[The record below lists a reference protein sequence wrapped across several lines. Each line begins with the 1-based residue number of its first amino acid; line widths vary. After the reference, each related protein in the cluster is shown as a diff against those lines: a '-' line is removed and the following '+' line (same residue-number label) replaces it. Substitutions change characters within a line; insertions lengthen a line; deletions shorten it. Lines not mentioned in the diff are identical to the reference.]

1 MARQLVTEEDVKK
14 ALNIDSFRNISKDK
28 LIEFVSLIPN
38 IDKDVAMAIINQF
51 PAYTEMVSGMV
62 CTLDKMCDTVMEKAS
77 DSQKESIS
85 AYKMILADLGELL
98 KKEGTS
104 AEERDRITQNMILIA
119 DRISSKDSEFKS
131 FLLDMF
137 KAATPILGAALVLGA
152 VILGVNAKGSKIP
165 SLKM

>member
-1 MARQLVTEEDVKK
+1 MAQQLVTAEDVKN

-38 IDKDVAMAIINQF
+38 MDKDVAIAIINQF

-62 CTLDKMCDTVMEKAS
+62 CTLDEMCDAIMEKAS
-77 DSQKESIS
+77 DSQKESIA
-85 AYKMILADLGELL
+85 AYKMILADLGVLL
-98 KKEGTS
+98 KKENIS
-104 AEERDRITQNMILIA
+104 AEERDRIAEKMILVA

-137 KAATPILGAALVLGA
+137 KAATPIIGGALVLGA
-152 VILGVNAKGSKIP
+152 VILGVNAKGTKIP
-165 SLKM
+165 SLKK